1 MCPGSSDPSYLVNYY
16 IKWVTNSWTYSTMNK
31 YNVCFNQHISVYAR
45 LDRVL
50 LSILVNIVLLKR
62 EIDLQRESEK
72 QTNKQRQ
79 RYRKRQV
86 GILTEG
92 NWLTAR
98 DKYSAIDEINKKEI
112 QQYI

>member
-1 MCPGSSDPSYLVNYY
+1 M
-16 IKWVTNSWTYSTMNK
+16 
-31 YNVCFNQHISVYAR
+31 
-45 LDRVL
+45 L
-50 LSILVNIVLLKR
+50 LSILFNIVLLKR

-79 RYRKRQV
+79 GYRKRQV

-92 NWLTAR
+92 IRLTAR
-98 DKYSAIDEINKKEI
+98 DKCSAIDEINKKEI